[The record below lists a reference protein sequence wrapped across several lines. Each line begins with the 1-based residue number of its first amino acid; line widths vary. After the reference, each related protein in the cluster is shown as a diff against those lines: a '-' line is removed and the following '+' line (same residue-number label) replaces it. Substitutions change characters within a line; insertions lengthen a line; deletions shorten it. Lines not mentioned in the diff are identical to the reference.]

1 MEASLTSSGYEA
13 RDSTTGNEARGSISG
28 NEARSSISGNEA
40 RSSIS
45 GNKARNSIRGTGG
58 SGSQAMDS
66 TLPLMYFFPTHPWVP
81 SLASQ
86 QPGRAP
92 HTCSSPEFSPIWIPG
107 VLPLPRPLAEQPMH
121 ELSMPPS
128 GGWVFWVGLKVVLVH
143 RAVTSTYL
151 GTN

>member
-13 RDSTTGNEARGSISG
+13 GDSTTG

-40 RSSIS
+40 RNSRSGNEAKSSIS
-45 GNKARNSIRGTGG
+45 GNEATGG

-66 TLPLMYFFPTHPWVP
+66 TLPMYFPPPSHGFPVWLP
-81 SLASQ
+81 SNQARHQ
-86 QPGRAP
+86 QPGKAP
-92 HTCSSPEFSPIWIPG
+92 PRCPSPEFFPIWIPG

-128 GGWVFWVGLKVVLVH
+128 GGRVFWVAQRG
-143 RAVTSTYL
+143 S
-151 GTN
+151 